1 MSAFETFMHDV
12 AGLIAVFMI
21 LGLILVAGQRF
32 ERNKGRVIKFHII
45 YAGVTLVSFLILPM
59 IVKEALFT
67 PLTVV
72 VVGTVYPI
80 YESIRAVCT
89 IGSADDTVWLTYWIA
104 QGIVSFSTEWV
115 DGIGQNVQIH
125 WNMFE
130 FFFYLWLILPWTD
143 GASIFFDFI
152 MAPLVAPLIQPIVAK
167 MDGFIN
173 KLIAAAMNAAHLS
186 VVWIV
191 FEFLDPSLK
200 RVIWIALATI
210 FPLLSSTVSVTT
222 LEGGDDTYWLTYWSC
237 FGILFLITDFIENFI
252 GFIPGFYTLTIAATV
267 YLMLPLFRGADTVF
281 RSVLVPLAGL
291 QELLARRDAEVV
303 RRQVIAD
310 VPPERRALVMKAIAK
325 SFENGGEKTPRAAT
339 KEGYQSIDNSN
350 EIV

>member
-45 YAGVTLVSFLILPM
+45 YAGATLVSFLILPM

-222 LEGGDDTYWLTYWSC
+222 LEGGDDT
-237 FGILFLITDFIENFI
+237 
-252 GFIPGFYTLTIAATV
+252 
-267 YLMLPLFRGADTVF
+267 VF

-325 SFENGGEKTPRAAT
+325 SFEDGGEKTPRAAT